1 MKLKSGFVLREV
13 AGTCV
18 VVPTDANLNLNGMIT
33 LNETGKI
40 LWTALTDGAE
50 TEDLV
55 AALLAKYDVEE
66 ATAREGVE
74 AFVARLKEHG
84 FLDE

>member
-1 MKLKSGFVLREV
+1 MKLKDGFVLREV
-13 AGTCV
+13 AGSCV
-18 VVPTDANLNLNGMIT
+18 VVPTDASLNLNGMIT

-40 LWTALTDGAE
+40 LWMALTEGAE
-50 TEDLV
+50 TDALV
-55 AALLAKYDVEE
+55 AALREKYNIDD

-74 AFVARLKEHG
+74 AFVSRLREHG

>member
-1 MKLKSGFVLREV
+1 MKLKNGFVLREV
-13 AGTCV
+13 AGSCV
-18 VVPTDANLNLNGMIT
+18 VVPTDAALNLNGMIT

-50 TEDLV
+50 TDDLV
-55 AALLAKYDVEE
+55 AALLAKYEIDEV
-66 ATAREGVE
+66 TAREGVD
-74 AFVARLKEHG
+74 AFVQKLRQHG